1 MDIATRADLRNQ
13 LERGKEYGCTH
24 MIVVVDTFD
33 HSDYPVYVS
42 PEQNAQELVDK
53 YNNFSM
59 QKVIAQEVVPK
70 LLEKWLGEK

>member
-1 MDIATRADLRNQ
+1 
-13 LERGKEYGCTH
+13 